1 MHRLFASVLVSALFS
16 SLIGCSGYSPE
27 ESKIKC
33 DLERKANAT
42 CFTDAT
48 YNQCL
53 SCYETCGETCA
64 SAESCPAQ
72 YICSE

>member
-1 MHRLFASVLVSALFS
+1 MHRLFASVLVPALFA
-16 SLIGCSGYSPE
+16 SLIGCGGYSAE

-33 DLERKANAT
+33 DLERDANKT

-48 YNQCL
+48 YDQCL
-53 SCYETCGETCA
+53 TCYETCGTSCA
-64 SAESCPAQ
+64 SAESCPTQ

>member
-1 MHRLFASVLVSALFS
+1 MIRSTVGLVFVSLMVTLAACGGFSA
-16 SLIGCSGYSPE
+16 E

-33 DLERKANAT
+33 DLERTANTT

-48 YNQCL
+48 YEQCL
-53 SCYETCGETCA
+53 NCYETCGDDCVVG
-64 SAESCPAQ
+64 ESCPSQ